1 MNNLIILTTK
11 VNLNIYKNI
20 LYKGNQNIGNSVFGL
35 INKNNA
41 IIHNIAILPEYRKKG
56 LGKYLLNHTEKKILF
71 MNSNIKSIN
80 ILAHQKSD
88 VGISLINFF
97 KDNNYNV
104 INYNVNSYDDG
115 NDIYDLYPMV
125 RYI

>member
-41 IIHNIAILPEYRKKG
+41 IIHNIVC
-56 LGKYLLNHTEKKILF
+56 N
-71 MNSNIKSIN
+71 
-80 ILAHQKSD
+80 
-88 VGISLINFF
+88 
-97 KDNNYNV
+97 
-104 INYNVNSYDDG
+104 
-115 NDIYDLYPMV
+115 
-125 RYI
+125 